1 MATTLNE
8 TTATI
13 DAAPEVVWSILVD
26 VESWPSLT
34 ESMTSVERLDAGPLQ
49 VGSKVRIRQ
58 PKLPPATWN
67 VTEVVDT
74 ERFVWTARGPG
85 FRSTAYHEITAV
97 DGGKTQLRLAVEQAG
112 PLAGLVGGLG
122 KDLTDRYIA
131 LEAAGVKRRAEEVA

>member
-8 TTATI
+8 TTVTI
-13 DAAPEVVWSILVD
+13 DATPEVVWPILVD

-34 ESMTSVERLDAGPLQ
+34 ESMTSVQRVDGGPLR

-58 PKLPPATWN
+58 PKIPPATWS
-67 VTEVVDT
+67 VTDVVDT

-97 DGGKTQLRLAVEQAG
+97 DGGRTQLRLAVEQAG
-112 PLAGLVGGLG
+112 PLAGLVGRLG

-131 LEAAGVKRRAEEVA
+131 LEAAGIKRRAEEFA